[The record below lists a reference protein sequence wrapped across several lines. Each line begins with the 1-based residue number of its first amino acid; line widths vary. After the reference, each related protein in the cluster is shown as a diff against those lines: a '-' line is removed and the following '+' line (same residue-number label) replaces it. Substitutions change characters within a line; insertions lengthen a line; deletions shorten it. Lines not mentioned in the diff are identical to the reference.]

1 MLFILSL
8 RKTRKGKHT
17 SGCNPREKSEG
28 NGGIMKRKFL
38 EDLGL
43 EKETIDKIIDQNSQD
58 IGAYKK
64 KAEEF
69 VDTIRQL
76 QEDVKT
82 RDKQLEEL
90 KKAGSV
96 DDLKKQLEDAQEAN
110 KKAKEEYDAKLA
122 DMKYDA
128 AIEKALADALH
139 PDLMAVKIDKSKL
152 KLKDDGIEGLE
163 EQVKT
168 LKETYKDMFKPAKTG
183 RSPENPEG
191 KPTTITVEQ
200 FSKMNYTEKNKLF
213 NENKELYDQLTGGI
227 QNG

>member
-1 MLFILSL
+1 
-8 RKTRKGKHT
+8 
-17 SGCNPREKSEG
+17 
-28 NGGIMKRKFL
+28 
-38 EDLGL
+38 
-43 EKETIDKIIDQNSQD
+43 
-58 IGAYKK
+58 
-64 KAEEF
+64 
-69 VDTIRQL
+69 
-76 QEDVKT
+76 
-82 RDKQLEEL
+82 
-90 KKAGSV
+90 
-96 DDLKKQLEDAQEAN
+96 
-110 KKAKEEYDAKLA
+110 
-122 DMKYDA
+122 
-128 AIEKALADALH
+128 
-139 PDLMAVKIDKSKL
+139 MAVKIDKSKL